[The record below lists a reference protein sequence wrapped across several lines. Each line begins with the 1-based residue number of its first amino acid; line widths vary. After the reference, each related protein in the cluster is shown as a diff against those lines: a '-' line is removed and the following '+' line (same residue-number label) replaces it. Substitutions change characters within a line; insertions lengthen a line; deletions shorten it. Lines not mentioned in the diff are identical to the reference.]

1 MLREQKQLLMRI
13 HMVVDILWTV
23 VAFILAYYC
32 KKFWISSNFGG
43 LSSVPNYYAILLLA
57 IIIWFVCLYLGGA
70 YESYRRRRL
79 PVILL
84 NTLRSV
90 SLAIA
95 LLVVVLYLL
104 KIQDISRGMMVF
116 FYVFDIS
123 LLCGSKIIIYQ
134 LLQHYRANDFNTR
147 HILIIGSHKRAKEVV
162 RNIYANR
169 GSGFRVIGAL
179 EVSREFVGQ
188 KVFHDCWVLGTIDQ
202 LEQFLRDNV
211 VDELIFAM
219 PMKHIPDIDKYIAR
233 TESAGVLTRVIP
245 DWQIHY
251 LSENPLISTIRLE
264 NFLGS
269 PTLAFHTTSLHK
281 GTILFKISMDHLLA
295 ALFLGLLSPLMVLIA
310 LLIKLCSKGPV
321 FYRQDRLGLNGRRFT
336 LLKFRTM
343 VENADAMLETLK
355 AANEADGPA
364 FKIKND
370 PRIIPVV
377 GSVLRRT
384 SLDELPQLIN
394 VLRGE
399 MSFVGPRPPIPGEVD
414 EYAWWQR
421 RRLSMKPGITCLW
434 QVSPLRNEISFDK
447 WMQMDLNYID
457 TWSLWLDLKIILA
470 TLSAVIRG
478 SGR

>member
-1 MLREQKQLLMRI
+1 MRV
-13 HMVVDILWTV
+13 HMVVDILWTIT
-23 VAFILAYYC
+23 AFVLAYYI
-32 KKFWISSNFGG
+32 KKYWIIGELGG
-43 LSSVPNYYAILLLA
+43 LSTAPNYYIILLLA
-57 IIIWFVCLYLGGA
+57 IIIWFVCLNLGGA
-70 YESYRRRRL
+70 YESYRRRKL
-79 PVILL
+79 PGILL
-84 NTLRSV
+84 NSLRSV
-90 SLAIA
+90 SLAMA
-95 LLVVVLYLL
+95 LLLVVLYLL
-104 KIQDISRGMMVF
+104 KIQDISRGLMLL
-116 FYVFDIS
+116 FYVLDLC
-123 LLCGSKIIIYQ
+123 LLGVSKVVIYR
-134 LLQHYRANDFNTR
+134 LLQHYRANDYNTR
-147 HILIIGSHKRAKEVV
+147 HVIIVGSKERAKDVL

-179 EVSREFVGQ
+179 EVSEEFVGN
-188 KVFHDCWVLGTIDQ
+188 VVYHDCRVLGTIDQ
-202 LEQFLRDNV
+202 LEHFLRANV

-233 TESAGVLTRVIP
+233 TENAGILARVMP
-245 DWQIHY
+245 DWQVHY
-251 LSENPLISTIRLE
+251 LVEKPLISTIRLE

-281 GTILFKISMDHLLA
+281 GTILLKISMDYVFAAFFLFLLA
-295 ALFLGLLSPLMVLIA
+295 PFMVSIA
-310 LLIKLCSKGPV
+310 LMIKISSKGPV
-321 FYRQDRLGLNGRRFT
+321 FYRQERLGLNGRRFQ

-343 VENADAMLETLK
+343 VENADQMVASLK

-377 GSVLRRT
+377 GRFLRRT
-384 SLDELPQLIN
+384 SMDELPQLIN

-434 QVSPLRNEISFDK
+434 QVSPARNDISFDK
-447 WMQMDLNYID
+447 WMQMDLYYID
-457 TWSLWLDLKIILA
+457 KWSLWMDLKIIFA